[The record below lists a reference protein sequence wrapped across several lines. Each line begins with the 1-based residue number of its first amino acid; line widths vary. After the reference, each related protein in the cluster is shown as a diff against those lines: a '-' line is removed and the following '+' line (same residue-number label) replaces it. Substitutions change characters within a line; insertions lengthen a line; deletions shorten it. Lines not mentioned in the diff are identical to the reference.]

1 MRLTKKYIEGRV
13 RRLAFLTGER
23 IELERQTGPLRWQM
37 HFMEIRTPRPGDK
50 DERYKVRVA
59 MPKHGSFTTS
69 DFESYLEGMI
79 DTLEELPRQ
88 YPGKE
93 QIFDFIHGEP
103 VAAKELKRT
112 QSRLRSTA
120 RELSDTQQKLR
131 ETQETLAFILKG
143 GEDEQQNSG
152 DGSA

>member
-37 HFMEIRTPRPGDK
+37 HIMELSSPRPSDK
-50 DERYKVRVA
+50 SKRYKVRVA
-59 MPKHGSFTTS
+59 MPRHGNWTTN

-79 DTLEELPRQ
+79 DALEELPRT

-103 VAAKELKRT
+103 VAAKHLKRT
-112 QSRLRSTA
+112 QSRLRQTA
-120 RELSDTQQKLR
+120 RELSNAQQEIR
-131 ETQETLAFILKG
+131 ELG
-143 GEDEQQNSG
+143 GTV
-152 DGSA
+152 